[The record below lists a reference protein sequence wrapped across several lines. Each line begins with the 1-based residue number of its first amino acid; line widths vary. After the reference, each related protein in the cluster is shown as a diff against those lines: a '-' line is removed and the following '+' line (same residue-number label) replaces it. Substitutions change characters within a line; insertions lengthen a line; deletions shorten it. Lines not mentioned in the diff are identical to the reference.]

1 MEAGI
6 LLGNLTVHFAVY
18 HDFYRMIAVR
28 TDRINGN

>member
-6 LLGNLTVHFAVY
+6 FLGNPTFHFVIY
-18 HDFYRMIAVR
+18 LDFYRMIAVR